1 MAAERERF
9 STTTRL
15 RALGSQ
21 AAERVYRAQNRR
33 LRRPPRRTR
42 LTGRA
47 ALLALVVCGL
57 IVALAYPL
65 RQYIAQRADI
75 AEQRGEA
82 DAARERV
89 EELRD
94 IKARW
99 EDPAFV
105 ERQAREHLQYVRPGE
120 IGYLLPEGPYARDSG
135 QGGDNDL
142 ETRRLQDS
150 EAAEDRPWYD
160 NFWDGIDQADQQDQ
174 QADEADQA
182 DQADQADPTR

>member
-1 MAAERERF
+1 MAPERQRF

-15 RALGSQ
+15 RAFGAQ

-47 ALLALVVCGL
+47 ALLAFVVCGL

-65 RQYIAQRADI
+65 RQYVAQRADI
-75 AEQRGEA
+75 AEQQREA

-94 IKARW
+94 VKARW
-99 EDPAFV
+99 QDPAYV

-120 IGYLLPEGPYARDSG
+120 TGYLLPERRGDGDTDDGDES
-135 QGGDNDL
+135 GDNDL
-142 ETRRLQDS
+142 ESRRFQDG
-150 EAAEDRPWYD
+150 EAAESRPWYD
-160 NFWDGIDQADQQDQ
+160 NFWDGIDQADQ
-174 QADEADQA
+174 A
-182 DQADQADPTR
+182 R

>member
-15 RALGSQ
+15 RALGAQ

-75 AEQRGEA
+75 AEQQREA
-82 DAARERV
+82 DAARARV
-89 EELRD
+89 EQLRD
-94 IKARW
+94 EKARW
-99 EDPAFV
+99 QDPAYV
-105 ERQAREHLQYVRPGE
+105 ERQAREHLHYLRPGE
-120 IGYLLPEGPYARDSG
+120 TGYLLPEG
-135 QGGDNDL
+135 QGDEAGDGEGEG
-142 ETRRLQDS
+142 ETESQRREDR
-150 EAAEDRPWYD
+150 EAAEERPWYD
-160 NFWDGIDQADQQDQ
+160 NFWDGIDQADQ
-174 QADEADQA
+174 A
-182 DQADQADPTR
+182 R

>member
-15 RALGSQ
+15 RALGAQ

-75 AEQRGEA
+75 AQQRGEME
-82 DAARERV
+82 AARERV

-99 EDPAFV
+99 EDPAYV

-120 IGYLLPEGPYARDSG
+120 IGYLLPEGADARDSDP
-135 QGGDNDL
+135 GGDNDL
-142 ETRRLQDS
+142 EDTKS
-150 EAAEDRPWYD
+150 AEDRPWYD
-160 NFWDGIDQADQQDQ
+160 NFWDGIDQADQT
-174 QADEADQA
+174 
-182 DQADQADPTR
+182 DPTR

>member
-15 RALGSQ
+15 RALGAQ

-65 RQYIAQRADI
+65 RQYVAQRADI
-75 AEQRGEA
+75 AEQRGEME
-82 DAARERV
+82 AARERV

-99 EDPAFV
+99 EDPAYV

-120 IGYLLPEGPYARDSG
+120 TGYLLPEGSQDG
-135 QGGDNDL
+135 QDGDNVLEDL
-142 ETRRLQDS
+142 ESQRRQDG

-160 NFWDGIDQADQQDQ
+160 NFWNDIDQADQ
-174 QADEADQA
+174 AE
-182 DQADQADPTR
+182 PTR